1 MRCVC
6 NSSSK
11 QASDTLRSIYS
22 CAWMFFVAL
31 LLDYSHAIGPFSLDF
46 WTCAKCFKRKWPG
59 MVYMNARAKR

>member
-46 WTCAKCFKRKWPG
+46 RSCAVCFKGKWAG
-59 MVYMNARAKR
+59 LVHIDARTSR